1 MDRKRFNLITPT
13 LAIEYTTLPNFIKL
27 IQQALRKNATQTI
40 MKPRQLIDTMAI
52 RLTSLSNDN
61 GQVNNDSLIN
71 KFKTT
76 KVLSTNLILE
86 SITNQHSFA
95 NFFTSR
101 QIGENKITLCPCS
114 ADFSELLYLKKL

>member
-1 MDRKRFNLITPT
+1 M
-13 LAIEYTTLPNFIKL
+13 KL

-101 QIGENKITLCPCS
+101 QIGEDRITLCPCS
-114 ADFSELLYLKKL
+114 ADFSELLYSTKTIKNLG

>member
-1 MDRKRFNLITPT
+1 M
-13 LAIEYTTLPNFIKL
+13 LAIEYTTLPSFIKL

-76 KVLSTNLILE
+76 KVLNTN
-86 SITNQHSFA
+86 
-95 NFFTSR
+95 
-101 QIGENKITLCPCS
+101 
-114 ADFSELLYLKKL
+114 